1 MRDHT
6 TRRTLLTAVLGLGL
20 ANASFVAA
28 QAEGLIDKATGGG
41 LDVAFYNFQPYA
53 YVDDTGA
60 LTGTDV
66 EILRVVL
73 ERMGGGIADAG
84 ATEWGALIPGVK
96 TGRFDVVAAGM
107 FVTPKRCAEVMFSEP
122 TFGIQ
127 NALLFLEGNPHNLSN
142 YESVAANPELKLGAV
157 SGARAGGLRQT
168 GRNRR
173 LEHPAVAGQRDRRGR
188 PAGRAH
194 PCLCGFGSR
203 RSANRG
209 RPARRRRLES
219 GEPFTDVAGETYVSH
234 GAFAFRKTDADFVAA
249 FNEELSAFVGTPEH
263 VAIMEEHG
271 LTADE
276 LPVRSTAD
284 LCEG

>member
-6 TRRTLLTAVLGLGL
+6 TRRTLLTAALGLGL
-20 ANASFVAA
+20 ASASFVAA

-157 SGARAGGLRQT
+157 SGAAQVDYAKLAGIADSNILQLPDNAT
-168 GRNRR
+168 G
-173 LEHPAVAGQRDRRGR
+173 VAALQ
-188 PAGRAH
+188 AGRIHAYAV
-194 PCLCGFGSR
+194 
-203 RSANRG
+203 SAPGVRQIVAALPDAG
-209 RPARRRRLES
+209 LEA

-263 VAIMEEHG
+263 VAIMEKHG
-271 LTADE
+271 MTADE

>member
-6 TRRTLLTAVLGLGL
+6 TRRTLLTAALGLGL

-157 SGARAGGLRQT
+157 SGAAQVDYAKLAGIADSNILQLPDNAT
-168 GRNRR
+168 G
-173 LEHPAVAGQRDRRGR
+173 VAALQ
-188 PAGRAH
+188 AGRIHAYAV
-194 PCLCGFGSR
+194 
-203 RSANRG
+203 SAPGVRQIVAALPDAG
-209 RPARRRRLES
+209 LEA

-263 VAIMEEHG
+263 VAIMEKHG
-271 LTADE
+271 MTADE

>member
-1 MRDHT
+1 MKDHT
-6 TRRTLLTAVLGLGL
+6 TRRTLLTAALGLGL
-20 ANASFVAA
+20 ASASIGGA

-157 SGARAGGLRQT
+157 SGAAQVDYAKLAGIADSNILQLPDNAT
-168 GRNRR
+168 G
-173 LEHPAVAGQRDRRGR
+173 VAALQ
-188 PAGRAH
+188 AGRIHAYAV
-194 PCLCGFGSR
+194 
-203 RSANRG
+203 SAPGVRQIVAALPDAG
-209 RPARRRRLES
+209 LEA

-263 VAIMEEHG
+263 VAIMEKHG
-271 LTADE
+271 MTADE